1 MLDDV
6 GSGSEWLP
14 VQVGCKAMSTVFV
27 RSSGAG
33 ERESWIDNGKKAIL
47 EISSHNFMTDWLWRE
62 RKV

>member
-1 MLDDV
+1 
-6 GSGSEWLP
+6 
-14 VQVGCKAMSTVFV
+14 MSTVFV